1 MKNTLYLSILAA
13 ALMGGQVFAAEAI
26 PTAVKGYTDLIFSSY
41 YGVYNQSGDASGGN
55 VIVSYSETGTDLS
68 KASVYGGNSM
78 PAAASS
84 NKVTMTGGQV
94 RWLYGGNGSTEAT
107 GNTVIMTGGSAE
119 QVYGGTGD
127 AMNTGVAS
135 GNVAIVAGDCIVS
148 NTLCGGSVPM
158 GAAANDNKIYLVG
171 KGATATIADA
181 QGKTATYTGGE
192 ISVKSIYGGQCS
204 NTSTGNSLDIYGTGI
219 TASGMVANMQI
230 LNFHIAGA
238 LAVADDPMFTST
250 FAIPLNL
257 TGVTLG
263 FCSDDVQ
270 DWSAF
275 DGKSITLVDAAKAI
289 TVGEGSLGD
298 VEIKGAD
305 GATVATATLGLANS
319 NKSLVMSNIKQASP
333 VPEPTTG
340 TLSLLALAGLCMRR
354 RK

>member
-13 ALMGGQVFAAEAI
+13 ALMGGQVFAAAI
-26 PTAVKGYTDLIFSSY
+26 PTAVEGYTYLISSSY

-68 KASVYGGNSM
+68 KASVYGGYSM

-84 NKVTMTGGQV
+84 NKATMTGGQV
-94 RWLYGGNGSTEAT
+94 RNLYGGYGSTEAT

-119 QVYGGTGD
+119 QVSGGKCD

-148 NTLCGGSVPM
+148 TTLCGGSAM
-158 GAAANDNKIYLVG
+158 SGAAANDNKIYLVG

-192 ISVKSIYGGQCS
+192 ISVKNIYGGQCG

-219 TASGMVANMQI
+219 TASGMVAHMQI

-238 LAVADDPMFTST
+238 LAEADAPMFTST
-250 FAIPLNL
+250 FAISPNL

-298 VEIKGAD
+298 VEIKGAN
-305 GATVATATLGLANS
+305 GLTVATAQLALGNEG
-319 NKSLVMSNIKQASP
+319 KSLVMSNIKGATP
-333 VPEPTTG
+333 VPEPATG
-340 TLSLLALAGLCMRR
+340 TLGLLALAGLCIRRR